1 MKTILNSLLLAL
13 FFAPALVLAQQTVTG
28 KVSEETSNLPIP
40 GVNIIVKGTTTGT
53 ATDFDGNY
61 TLSVSNGDILEF
73 SYLGYTSK
81 DVTYTGQS
89 TLNIKLAENAAE
101 LDEVVVIGYG
111 AVKKED
117 LTGAVDMVNSDD
129 FNEGPVLSPQ
139 QLISGKVA
147 GVSVTSGGGAPGE
160 GQNIII
166 RGQGSLAL
174 ERTPLYV
181 IDGFPIEKGGVGGSR
196 NPLNFINPNDIESM
210 VVLKDASATAIYGSR
225 AANGVILITTKKGK
239 DSGFKFSLNSSATV
253 ATPINQVDVMTGDQF
268 RTLIT
273 ETGTAENIA
282 LLGNENTNWQDQ
294 IYTNAYGSDHSFSA
308 LGNAYGVPIRAS
320 IGYTDQDGILKNDNL
335 NRTTGS
341 LNIKPSLF
349 DDHLKLDLNARG
361 MYTENTFANRDAI
374 GSAIDF
380 DPTKPIYDANSKYGG
395 YYSWIDP
402 NTGNQPSL
410 APTNPLAL
418 IDLVDDTSE
427 VRRFVGNAKI
437 DYKLHFFEDITATI
451 NIGLDK
457 QNSHGR
463 KITSDLIPTAD
474 ESWNGSRT
482 SFVNNATNQLFD
494 AYITYDKSFK
504 DIHSLTAV
512 AGYSYQSFE
521 FDNNSY
527 DSEDEEDG
535 LAYEFIDKSKNVL
548 LSYFGRVNY
557 NYDNKYLI
565 TASLRA
571 DASSKLNPDDRWGY
585 FPSVAAAWNIHKEAF
600 LEGSAFNELK
610 LRVGYGE
617 VGNVNGLGDYKF
629 LTRYDGSQA
638 TAGYQLGSS
647 FYQTFR
653 PSPINEDLRWEVG
666 QTLNIGID
674 YAFLSRR
681 ISGSINVYSKKTT
694 DLISNSFIDPFTN
707 FGNQIEANI
716 GDMENRGVEF
726 NLNLIPV
733 RNDNFE
739 WSINYNIA
747 LNENEIT
754 NLPDQQLVG
763 GITGGT
769 GNTVQTHI
777 KGEAPFSFL
786 VYEQVY
792 DSNGSPVEG
801 AYVDRNNDNI
811 INEEDKYIN
820 HDPYADIT
828 MGLST
833 NLSYKKWDF
842 AVVSRANIGNY
853 IYDNVAS
860 RAGILNRA
868 TENGILTNLHTD
880 YYDTGFQNL
889 TDSGLLS
896 DHYVKDASFF
906 KIDNITLG
914 YTLTEA
920 IKNTTFR
927 FYGSVQNVLI
937 ATDYD
942 GLDPEVYGGIDNN
955 FYPRPRTYVLGVNI
969 DF

>member
-73 SYLGYTSK
+73 SYLGYTSR
-81 DVTYTGQS
+81 DITYTGQS

-111 AVKKED
+111 SVKKED
-117 LTGAVDMVNSDD
+117 LTGAVDMVNADD

-166 RGQGSLAL
+166 RGQGSLSL

-181 IDGFPIEKGGVGGSR
+181 IDGFPIDKGSVGGSR

-253 ATPINQVDVMTGDQF
+253 STPFNQVDVMSADQF
-268 RTLIT
+268 TALIN

-282 LLGNENTNWQDQ
+282 LLGTDNTNWQDQ

-308 LGNAYGVPIRAS
+308 LGNAFGVPVRAS
-320 IGYTDQDGILKNDNL
+320 IGYTDQDGILINDNL
-335 NRTTGS
+335 SRTTGS
-341 LNIKPSLF
+341 LNLKPSLL
-349 DDHLKLDLNARG
+349 DDHLKLDLNVRG

-374 GSAIDF
+374 GAAIDF
-380 DPTKPIYDANSKYGG
+380 DPTKPVYDENSKYGG

-402 NTGNQPSL
+402 NTGNKPSL
-410 APTNPLAL
+410 APTNPIAL

-427 VRRFVGNAKI
+427 VRRLVGNAKV
-437 DYKLHFFEDITATI
+437 DYNLHFFEDLTATV
-451 NIGLDK
+451 NIGIDK

-463 KITSDLIPTAD
+463 KVTSDLIPTAD
-474 ESWNGSRT
+474 ETWNGSRT
-482 SFVNNATNQLFD
+482 SFTQEATNKLFD
-494 AYITYDKSFK
+494 AYLTYAKDFE
-504 DIHSLTAV
+504 DIHNFTAV
-512 AGYSYQSFE
+512 LGYSYQSFE
-521 FDNNSY
+521 FENTSYNS
-527 DSEDEEDG
+527 ENEEDG
-535 LAYEFIDKSKNVL
+535 LEFEFLDSSKSVL

-557 NYDNKYLI
+557 SYNEKYLL

-585 FPSVAAAWNIHKEAF
+585 FPSVAAAWNIHKESF
-600 LEGSAFNELK
+600 LEDSAFNELK

-617 VGNVNGLGDYKF
+617 VGNVNGLNDYQF
-629 LTRYDGSQA
+629 LTRYDGSTA
-638 TAGYQLGSS
+638 TAGYQFGNSY
-647 FYQTFR
+647 YQTYR

-666 QTLNIGID
+666 QTFNIGID
-674 YAFLSRR
+674 YAFLDRR
-681 ISGSINVYSKKTT
+681 ISGSVNVYSKKTK

-716 GDMENRGVEF
+716 GDMENKGIEF

-733 RNDNFE
+733 RTDDFE
-739 WSINYNIA
+739 WSLNYNIA
-747 LNENEIT
+747 LNDNEIT
-754 NLPDQQLVG
+754 NLPDQQFVG

-786 VYEQVY
+786 VFEQVY
-792 DSNGSPVEG
+792 DSNGKPIEG
-801 AYVDRNNDNI
+801 AYVDRNNDNV

-842 AVVSRANIGNY
+842 AVVTRANIGNY

-860 RAGILNRA
+860 RAGTLNRA

-880 YYDTGFQNL
+880 YYETGFQKF
-889 TDSGLLS
+889 TDNGLLS
-896 DHYVKDASFF
+896 DHYIKDASFF

-914 YTLTEA
+914 YTLDNA
-920 IKNTTFR
+920 FKDATFR